1 MTDKGKIIEIRDV
14 LKNEFQR
21 FASISTVLK
30 DTSDQ
35 FNKIDDTYTSYGS
48 EMDTAKLHINKLKR
62 REFFENLFIYIGL
75 CFFFLCVIYV
85 MLKRFPLHRIIYFMV
100 DILHLAYSSGEFVVK
115 NIIIEK
121 LGKSHSYS
129 YNHTIN
135 TNNTSNS
142 SIKFNNTEL

>member
-21 FASISTVLK
+21 FATISTVLK

-75 CFFFLCVIYV
+75 CFFFMCVIYV
-85 MLKRFPLHRIIYFMV
+85 MLKRFPLHRIIYLIV
-100 DILHLAYSSGEFVVK
+100 DILQLVYSSGEYVVK

-121 LGKSHSYS
+121 LQK
-129 YNHTIN
+129 NHNMTLNSNNTIN
-135 TNNTSNS
+135 PNISL
-142 SIKFNNTEL
+142 KLNNTEL